1 MIPAE
6 LLKNLKSGLKAL
18 GDPDRALSMQAYMK
32 DQFTYFGVSSPVR
45 KKLQLELFP
54 QRGDVTLSYYQ
65 QFFQLAW
72 QEEEREMKY
81 VALDFARKFL
91 LKKETSLIK
100 FFEPFI
106 TDQSWWD
113 TVDALVPNLI
123 GPLVIGDSSAAKS
136 LMHRWIQQ
144 DNFWLQRSAFILQL
158 TYRDQTNFSLLKE
171 LILYRQHSREFF
183 VRKAAG
189 WALRQYAKFAPEE
202 VLLFIEENPQL
213 SGLTR
218 REAIRNLI

>member
-1 MIPAE
+1 MIPEA
-6 LLKNLKSGLKAL
+6 LLKNFRTSLKTL

-32 DQFTYFGVSSPVR
+32 DQFTYYGVSSPVR
-45 KKLQLELFP
+45 KKLQLDLFP
-54 QRGDVTLSYYQ
+54 RRSEVTLLFYQ
-65 QFFQLAW
+65 TFFELAW

-91 LKKETSLIK
+91 MKREPSLVD

-106 TDQSWWD
+106 TEQSWWD
-113 TVDALVPNLI
+113 TVDALVPNVI
-123 GPLVIGDSSAAKS
+123 GPLVFGDSSASKS
-136 LMHRWIQQ
+136 LMNKWIRH
-144 DNFWLQRSAFILQL
+144 DNFWLQRSALILQL
-158 TYRDQTNFSLLKE
+158 SYRDKTNFDLLKE

>member
-1 MIPAE
+1 
-6 LLKNLKSGLKAL
+6 
-18 GDPDRALSMQAYMK
+18 
-32 DQFTYFGVSSPVR
+32 
-45 KKLQLELFP
+45 
-54 QRGDVTLSYYQ
+54 
-65 QFFQLAW
+65 
-72 QEEEREMKY
+72 
-81 VALDFARKFL
+81 
-91 LKKETSLIK
+91 
-100 FFEPFI
+100 
-106 TDQSWWD
+106 
-113 TVDALVPNLI
+113 
-123 GPLVIGDSSAAKS
+123 
-136 LMHRWIQQ
+136 MHRWIQQ

>member
-100 FFEPFI
+100 F
-106 TDQSWWD
+106 
-113 TVDALVPNLI
+113 L
-123 GPLVIGDSSAAKS
+123 
-136 LMHRWIQQ
+136 
-144 DNFWLQRSAFILQL
+144 
-158 TYRDQTNFSLLKE
+158 SLL
-171 LILYRQHSREFF
+171 
-183 VRKAAG
+183 
-189 WALRQYAKFAPEE
+189 LR
-202 VLLFIEENPQL
+202 INH
-213 SGLTR
+213 GG
-218 REAIRNLI
+218 IR